1 MVNVFTKW
9 MMTFQR
15 KIFVFKDVLECS
27 ITYKLSEDYL
37 SEAWKEKVVQ
47 CSKRRKDNLHER
59 ISSSSIQYHKNCYV
73 TYN

>member
-1 MVNVFTKW
+1 MVNVFAKW

-37 SEAWKEKVVQ
+37 SEA
-47 CSKRRKDNLHER
+47 
-59 ISSSSIQYHKNCYV
+59 
-73 TYN
+73 